1 MQSEAAAE
9 ILEVCIL
16 RGWRIA
22 CAESLTG
29 GLLADAFV
37 SVPGASRAFA
47 GSLVIYDILEKERV
61 LGVDGGTLKDRGA
74 VEEEVALQMA
84 LGAGRAFSPSPSPFL
99 LLSTT
104 GVAGPD
110 SDGFK
115 PVGTVCCA
123 ALAPGSAPLL
133 KTFHF
138 SGSREEVRRSAVL
151 GVLESALALLKSP
164 LE

>member
-1 MQSEAAAE
+1 MQSEIAAA
-9 ILEVCIL
+9 ILEICTAK
-16 RGWRIA
+16 GWRIA

-37 SVPGASRAFA
+37 SVPGASRTFA
-47 GSLVIYDILEKERV
+47 GSLVIYDIRDKEKI
-61 LGVDGGTLKDRGA
+61 LGVDGAVLREKGA

-84 LGAGRAFSPSPSPFL
+84 LGAGKAFAPGPLL

-110 SDGFK
+110 TDGFK

-123 ALAPGSAPLL
+123 ALAPGKAPALR
-133 KTFHF
+133 TFHF
-138 SGSREEVRRSAVL
+138 SGAREKVRLSAVEGALSCALSLL
-151 GVLESALALLKSP
+151 GPSLE
-164 LE
+164 